1 MGLRIIMQIESEI
14 AAKTEYEIVLEN
26 FWQRENE
33 FAAKT
38 KFGIVLE

>member
-1 MGLRIIMQIESEI
+1 MGLRIFMQIESEI
-14 AAKTEYEIVLEN
+14 AAKTEHEIVLEY
-26 FWQRENE
+26 FWRRENE